1 MLDSSCARES
11 DQEPAL
17 DEQDGLVANGE
28 HLDNDGSLAEDSNPF
43 RFLDLPTEIQSH
55 VVDFLGLVDLTRLRA
70 TCRTMRT
77 LPTRSQRYEALLDYE
92 RDLQKFWSM
101 WNERQPDRIFQRDK
115 FKDWR
120 HWVYF
125 QTSSPRLFGP
135 APEPDEDVARW
146 IAEFDDMG
154 LSTFQTRWDLS
165 TSSPSPVTDYLPCY
179 ICLSLQQGHYF
190 DRSMPR
196 GYSKSWKPPATFAPP
211 GRYCME
217 CRLSSSDK
225 HVRGSGWLKFG
236 WNCYRIRCSC
246 CQRWQDLEFMHYAHQ
261 GFCELCSHPRC
272 DETKLWGT
280 EDACRCFAGY
290 DSDGSRIKYGEPLD
304 DDDETICKRLFKS
317 DLCKDCFTKENV
329 DWYAEKERL
338 RDEIFAMGRKL
349 KYMEQVDEGKRK
361 MEPRLTEK
369 KLRSGSGA
377 SICNQ
382 VSEQSIV
389 PSDTEPESS
398 TPCLESSNEC

>member
-17 DEQDGLVANGE
+17 DEQDSLVANGE
-28 HLDNDGSLAEDSNPF
+28 HLDNDGPLADNSIPF

-55 VVDFLGLVDLTRLRA
+55 VVDSLRLVDLTHLRA

-77 LPTRSQRYEALLDYE
+77 LPTRSQRYQALLDYE

-101 WNERQPDRIFQRDK
+101 WNERQPDRTFRRDK

-125 QTSSPRLFGP
+125 QTSCPRLFGP

-190 DRSMPR
+190 DRIMPR
-196 GYSKSWKPPATFAPP
+196 GYSESWKPPATFAPP
-211 GRYCME
+211 GRYCMA

-225 HVRGSGWLKFG
+225 H
-236 WNCYRIRCSC
+236 
-246 CQRWQDLEFMHYAHQ
+246 

-317 DLCKDCFTKENV
+317 DLCKNCFRKENV

-338 RDEIFAMGRKL
+338 RDEISPWAG
-349 KYMEQVDEGKRK
+349 
-361 MEPRLTEK
+361 
-369 KLRSGSGA
+369 
-377 SICNQ
+377 N
-382 VSEQSIV
+382 
-389 PSDTEPESS
+389 
-398 TPCLESSNEC
+398 